1 MVEGEL
7 KRRSSG
13 EKPTV
18 SSSNKKND
26 VLTKESID
34 RDRSLLFRGLIVW
47 ILGAIFLC
55 MMFMLIAFLYLENR
69 SPLTEED
76 IEQCRKDE
84 YDPNSDVI
92 QLTQVNFFNETSQKD
107 TSWLVEM

>member
-69 SPLTEED
+69 SPLKKRILSNVE
-76 IEQCRKDE
+76 KM
-84 YDPNSDVI
+84 NMI
-92 QLTQVNFFNETSQKD
+92 QIQ
-107 TSWLVEM
+107 M